1 MVERKIRLSD
11 TEEVKDFVR
20 AAGKCDF
27 DIDVFYSRAVIDAKS
42 LLGMLYLGLSK
53 ELTIKYGGKNEGFEC
68 TIEKYAVA

>member
-1 MVERKIRLSD
+1 MIERKIRLSD

-27 DIDVFYSRAVIDAKS
+27 DINVFYSRAVIDAKS

-53 ELTIKYGGKNEGFEC
+53 ELTIRYGGKDEVFEH
-68 TIEKYAVA
+68 TINKYAIA